1 VNNWI
6 PVLVAFLGAGGVGV
20 LLDLVRARKQA
31 KKITAETEL
40 TDANAADKLTGV
52 ALRLVEPLTKQLQ
65 AAEARCER
73 LNEQLQVAQGEVQ
86 QLRGQVELMS
96 KDLVAKQVELDQLTG
111 GA

>member
-1 VNNWI
+1 MNDWI

-31 KKITAETEL
+31 KKIAAETEL

-52 ALRLVEPLTKQLQ
+52 ALKLVDPLTKQLQ
-65 AAEARCER
+65 DAEARCER
-73 LNEQLQVAQGEVQ
+73 LNEQLQAAQGELQ
-86 QLRGQVELMS
+86 QLRGQMDLMS
-96 KDLVAKQVELDQLTG
+96 KDLAAVREENERLKG